1 MNGPNDSHRDT
12 PLLQVDALGC
22 ERDERSLFVGL
33 TFTAHAGDVWQVAGP
48 NGAGK
53 TTLLRILAGLFGF
66 YDGHLRWQLPLT
78 LRESM
83 LYLGHRPG
91 LREELTPLENL
102 TWLSALHGQ
111 KQDAALMAALS
122 AVGLGGFEDLPVAHL
137 SAGQKRRVAL
147 ARLWLPGK
155 SVWILDE
162 PFTAIDAEGVAL
174 VEAQL
179 RKHAA
184 AGGLVIYT
192 SHHQLAA
199 DTRQILLGQGT
210 ARISAAPAGAAA

>member
-1 MNGPNDSHRDT
+1 MSPASIQS
-12 PLLQVDALGC
+12 LLTVEALGC
-22 ERDERSLFVGL
+22 ERDDRLLFSGL
-33 TFTAHAGDVWQVAGP
+33 TFTAQAGDIWQVVGP

-66 YDGHLRWQLPLT
+66 YEGVVTWQDALALRQN
-78 LRESM
+78 M

-111 KQDAALMAALS
+111 GRDAALGRMLGDALA
-122 AVGLGGFEDLPVAHL
+122 AVGLAGFEEVPVGHL

-155 SVWILDE
+155 PVWILDE

-174 VEAQL
+174 IEARLQQ
-179 RKHAA
+179 HAQ

-192 SHHQLAA
+192 SHHRLAA
-199 DTRQILLGQGT
+199 DIRQIRLGDGRSEVL
-210 ARISAAPAGAAA
+210 A